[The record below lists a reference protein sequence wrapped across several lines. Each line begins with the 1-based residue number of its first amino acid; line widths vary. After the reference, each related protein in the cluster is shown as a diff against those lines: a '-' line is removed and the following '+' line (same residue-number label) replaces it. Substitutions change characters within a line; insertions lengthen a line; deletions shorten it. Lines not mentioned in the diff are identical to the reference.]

1 MRSPFARLFPVAELT
16 SSCHSRLPP
25 REPAAPH
32 RRTRPAASSSGQGA
46 SLSLTLQPRSLYES
60 SRADTPLDRDGT
72 VPRARRH
79 PLVDPA
85 LARPP
90 RLRLAHLAPPRAAPL
105 ARPAPRR
112 RRRARRAAQE
122 PRRGV
127 DRDQEGAER
136 HRQRRREHGGG
147 CGGGLVGQ
155 LRVQLPRGS
164 LLLSHRLCLN
174 HELQPDAS
182 YPHARPQRIA
192 LSFLG
197 ALVIAAVE
205 AFLYYRFFTRAARAE
220 PAQPPRSSARAP
232 AARGAGAGQAVGGLR
247 GQGAAASEGAK
258 QQ

>member
-1 MRSPFARLFPVAELT
+1 MRVFDPGR
-16 SSCHSRLPP
+16 
-25 REPAAPH
+25 
-32 RRTRPAASSSGQGA
+32 
-46 SLSLTLQPRSLYES
+46 
-60 SRADTPLDRDGT
+60 T
-72 VPRARRH
+72 VPRTRRH

-164 LLLSHRLCLN
+164 LLLSHRLCFN

-182 YPHARPQRIA
+182 HPHARTQRIA

-232 AARGAGAGQAVGGLR
+232 AARGAGAGRAAGGLR
-247 GQGAAASEGAK
+247 GQDAVASKGAK